1 MFDHFISSDS
11 RGLPYLSLLEEL
23 NKNIKVITTKPIKS
37 GRGNT
42 LKKNKIELFCIDKNI
57 NYEYFDP
64 DKTYSDL
71 DKALCVSFR
80 NIFSRKFLNIN
91 KSIFNLHLSILPK
104 YRGPSPI
111 ENTILNSEK
120 YFGYTIFKINA
131 EIDAG
136 PILYQKKFES
146 YENMYASDCYDV
158 VFNHFTL
165 IIDDTDKYF
174 NKDLIDQ
181 STNNTSK
188 TKKFN
193 KVDYCINNDDI
204 RLAKLKIKAFNVIGP
219 AYFND
224 ENNGLF
230 KIHSYSEK
238 NSGLEFKLNDGVIY
252 PKEITP
258 EGKSRMLVEDYLR
271 GLRWKFLQVY

>member
-11 RGLPYLSLLEEL
+11 RGLPYLSLLYEL

-37 GRGNT
+37 GRGKKI
-42 LKKNKIELFCIDKNI
+42 KKNQIELFCIDNNI
-57 NYEYFDP
+57 SYEYFHL
-64 DKTYSDL
+64 DKSYSDL

-80 NIFSRKFLNIN
+80 NIFSNNFLNIN
-91 KSIFNLHLSILPK
+91 KSIFNLHLSMLPK

-120 YFGYTIFKINA
+120 YFGYTIFKINE

-146 YENMYASDCYDV
+146 HESMYASEYYDV
-158 VFNHFTL
+158 VLNHFKV
-165 IIDDTDKYF
+165 IIADTDRYL
-174 NKDLIDQ
+174 NKELIDQ
-181 STNNTSK
+181 STDNISK

-193 KVDYCINNDDI
+193 KDDYCINNDNVQT
-204 RLAKLKIKAFNVIGP
+204 AKLKIKAFNVIGP
-219 AYFND
+219 AYIND
-224 ENNGLF
+224 ENNILF
-230 KIHSYSEK
+230 KIHSYSNE
-238 NSGLEFKLNDGVIY
+238 NFGLEFKLNDGVIY

-258 EGKSRMLVEDYLR
+258 EGKSRMLVEDYIR
-271 GLRWKFLQVY
+271 GLR

>member
-1 MFDHFISSDS
+1 
-11 RGLPYLSLLEEL
+11 
-23 NKNIKVITTKPIKS
+23 
-37 GRGNT
+37 
-42 LKKNKIELFCIDKNI
+42 
-57 NYEYFDP
+57 
-64 DKTYSDL
+64 
-71 DKALCVSFR
+71 
-80 NIFSRKFLNIN
+80 
-91 KSIFNLHLSILPK
+91 
-104 YRGPSPI
+104 
-111 ENTILNSEK
+111 
-120 YFGYTIFKINA
+120 
-131 EIDAG
+131 
-136 PILYQKKFES
+136 
-146 YENMYASDCYDV
+146 MYASDYYDV
-158 VFNHFTL
+158 VLNHFRL
-165 IIDDTDKYF
+165 IINDTDKYL

-181 STNNTSK
+181 STNNISK

-193 KVDYCINNDDI
+193 KVDYCINNDDV

-271 GLRWKFLQVY
+271 GLR